1 MNHASF
7 AFPEQLAGLDAFDA
21 IIDVRSPAEYAED
34 HLPGAINCPVLDD
47 AQRSE
52 VGTLYTQV
60 SPFAARKIG
69 AAMVAE
75 NIARHL
81 RQSFLEQPK
90 NWRPL
95 IYCWRGG
102 QRSGSLTLVM
112 RQIGWNARQ
121 LEGGYKSYRRFVV
134 GRLAEVPQG
143 LTYQVVC
150 GATGSAK
157 SRVLRAIAGCG
168 GQVLDLEDLAR
179 HKGSVLGA
187 LPNAEQ
193 PSQKAF
199 ESMLLQTLLAFDP
212 ARPVFVEAESRKIG
226 GVQIPD
232 ALIATMRAS
241 PCLAIEAGFAA
252 RVDFLRRDYAY
263 FADDVD
269 WLVERLET
277 LRSLR
282 GNEAVNR
289 WIELARTPHAATLI
303 ADLLENHYDPLYCR
317 SQAGN
322 YAGHRAP
329 RVFRTDD
336 LSEHGIE
343 RLAQD
348 IMRDIEPTAAIGAVR
363 PSQRVSA
370 QFATDAAAS

>member
-1 MNHASF
+1 M
-7 AFPEQLAGLDAFDA
+7 GLRRITAAAALPRLGEFSA
-21 IIDVRSPAEYAED
+21 IIDARSEAEFAED
-34 HLPGAINCPVLDD
+34 RLPGALNWPSLTNDERRIVGTEYV
-47 AQRSE
+47 QRS
-52 VGTLYTQV
+52 
-60 SPFAARKIG
+60 PFQARKIG

-81 RQSFLEQPK
+81 RQSFLERPK
-90 NWRPL
+90 SWRPL

-134 GRLAEVPQG
+134 GRLAEVPHR

-157 SRVLRAIAGCG
+157 SRVLRAIAGFG

-199 ESMLLQTLLAFDP
+199 ESTLLRTLLAFDP

-226 GVQIPD
+226 SVQIPD
-232 ALIATMRAS
+232 ALIVAMRAS
-241 PCLAIEAGFAA
+241 PCLSIEAGFAA
-252 RVDFLRRDYAY
+252 RVDFLMRDYVY
-263 FADDVD
+263 FFDDVD

-282 GNEAVNR
+282 GNEAANR
-289 WIELARTPHAATLI
+289 WIKLARAHLGAEFI
-303 ADLLENHYDPLYCR
+303 ADLLENHYDPLYRR

-322 YAGHRAP
+322 YAGHGSP
-329 RVFRTDD
+329 RSFRTDD
-336 LSEHGIE
+336 LSEDGIE
-343 RLAQD
+343 QLARN
-348 IMRDIEPTAAIGAVR
+348 IMQEIEPTTAIDASRRR
-363 PSQRVSA
+363 PSP
-370 QFATDAAAS
+370 QFAADEAAS